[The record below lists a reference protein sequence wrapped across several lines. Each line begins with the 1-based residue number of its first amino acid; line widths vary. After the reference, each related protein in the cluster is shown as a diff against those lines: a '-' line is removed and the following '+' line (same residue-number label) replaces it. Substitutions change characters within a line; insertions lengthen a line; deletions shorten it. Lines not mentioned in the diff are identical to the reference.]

1 MVKKNGLEYDLEYI
15 CNKMLD
21 NADMTIDLSTYPDI
35 RLSFLVFGSVDNK
48 FWEIHFTIKKSLN
61 LKIESDDDA
70 EHNDLFVALEVKVDS
85 KKKSETDIGM
95 QARKLDP
102 SDTLYFISVYGDLPI
117 EIVCCDFKWKLN
129 ELTSEEYKN
138 RYE

>member
-1 MVKKNGLEYDLEYI
+1 MTYNFEYI

-21 NADMTIDLSTYPDI
+21 NADMTINLLNYPNI
-35 RLSFLVFGSVDNK
+35 RLSFIVFGSVDNK
-48 FWEIHFTIKKSLN
+48 YWEIIFTINKALN

-70 EHNDLFVALEVKVDS
+70 EHNDLFLALEVKVES

-95 QARKLDP
+95 QARKLGPD
-102 SDTLYFISVYGDLPI
+102 DTLCFISVYGDLPI
-117 EIVCCDFKWKLN
+117 EIVCCDFKWELN
-129 ELTSEEYKN
+129 ELTAKQYKS